1 VVAFARIALRSLPA
15 FRFRVEGE
23 EGEGLDQAGIL
34 EVVVRN
40 PLDLDLDP
48 AHNQPAGH
56 HEEAH
61 IPQLDQAEN
70 FLEVHSLQVGGLS
83 GGLGLIVNWEAAVG
97 VVASALGEQDW
108 EQGQDDQQE
117 EVRWQDLGLAGR
129 LTDDY

>member
-1 VVAFARIALRSLPA
+1 MVAFARVALRSLRVGQAQPA

-34 EVVVRN
+34 EVMVRK

-56 HEEAH
+56 HEEVH
-61 IPQLDQAEN
+61 ILQLDQAEN

-83 GGLGLIVNWEAAVG
+83 GGLGLIVNWEAAAG

-108 EQGQDDQQE
+108 EQGQ
-117 EVRWQDLGLAGR
+117 G
-129 LTDDY
+129 